1 MIKFDKEDI
10 TQRRAILSTEL
21 KEKACIVEFMKV
33 DGTKREMPCTLS
45 EAIIPPAPVHVTN
58 TDKPVDFP
66 KTKKV
71 NPDVMSVWCIDK
83 ASWRSFRLEN
93 VLSITPIEN

>member
-10 TQRRAILSTEL
+10 VQRRAMLSAEL
-21 KEKACIVEFMKV
+21 KDKACIVEFMKV

-45 EAIIPPAPVHVTN
+45 EAIIPPAPVHVSN
-58 TDKPVDFP
+58 TDNPVDFP
-66 KTKKV
+66 KAKKV
-71 NPDVMSVWCIDK
+71 NPEVMSVWCIDK

-93 VLSITPIEN
+93 VLSVKAIED